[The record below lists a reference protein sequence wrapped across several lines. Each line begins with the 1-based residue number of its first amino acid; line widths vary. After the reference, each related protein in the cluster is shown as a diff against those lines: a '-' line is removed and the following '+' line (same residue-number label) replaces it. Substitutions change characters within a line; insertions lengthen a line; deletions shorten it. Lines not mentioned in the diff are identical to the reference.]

1 MSHAVQGIAQQQ
13 TQCICVDLF
22 QGLRACVCALCSHA
36 FLKRKQGDCKRNT
49 ISAAKQKLTFA
60 CSVAVMPSENF
71 FPPMV
76 VMSNQNKSSGYLK
89 RHQSNNSKR
98 SVDLYNSKWES
109 MTVIIF
115 PNSTSMTLEVHQK
128 SLKLMDPVQGLISH
142 STQTWALRTH
152 LNSTQTQSFRTCTLP
167 DLGDSLCIPHKP
179 SLQGLSL
186 HSPQTQ
192 SFRTHTDFVSGESPH
207 IPHRSSSWGLKSEFT
222 QTRSLGTHLTIHKD
236 PVLWTSIPHRPSPWL
251 EESPHNPHRPSP
263 LD

>member
-1 MSHAVQGIAQQQ
+1 MTVSV
-13 TQCICVDLF
+13 
-22 QGLRACVCALCSHA
+22 
-36 FLKRKQGDCKRNT
+36 T

-98 SVDLYNSKWES
+98 SVDSYNSKWES

-152 LNSTQTQSFRTCTLP
+152 LNSTQTQSFRT
-167 DLGDSLCIPHKP
+167 
-179 SLQGLSL
+179 
-186 HSPQTQ
+186 
-192 SFRTHTDFVSGESPH
+192 HTDFVSGESPH

-222 QTRSLGTHLTIHKD
+222 QTRSLGTHLTIHTD

-251 EESPHNPHRPSP
+251 EDSPHNPHRPSP